1 MPKFKKGLA
10 GIMAAAMLATAIGT
24 PAAAFAATNKTT
36 TVTVKADD
44 SNLTVTVPTV
54 IPFTWVTFKT
64 PQERFCG
71 VVFSHDANRDGGKAG
86 REEDGVTVTRR
97 AMLQRWRLVRMG
109 DGWGRARI
117 GASPYDPC
125 SLRGGLVE
133 SVCGNVVHHICSML
147 GCYN

>member
-1 MPKFKKGLA
+1 M
-10 GIMAAAMLATAIGT
+10 
-24 PAAAFAATNKTT
+24 
-36 TVTVKADD
+36 
-44 SNLTVTVPTV
+44 
-54 IPFTWVTFKT
+54 TFKT

-86 REEDGVTVTRR
+86 REEEGVTVTRR

-125 SLRGGLVE
+125 SLRGGFVE
-133 SVCGNVVHHICSML
+133 RACSIIVYYI
-147 GCYN
+147 GSTAHCYN